1 MATQAQWTKIP
12 EHLKLWINCL
22 LFGYDTN
29 KYLIF
34 CIGKIGE
41 TNREIYSN
49 KEQYKSMSQY
59 VHLKNN
65 TNIQNIQRFWI
76 IIHLK
81 SLKKTETQ
89 NSEAF

>member
-1 MATQAQWTKIP
+1 MHEKS
-12 EHLKLWINCL
+12 
-22 LFGYDTN
+22 
-29 KYLIF
+29 
-34 CIGKIGE
+34 GE
-41 TNREIYSN
+41 TNIEIYSY
-49 KEQYKSMSQY
+49 KEQYKCMSQY

-76 IIHLK
+76 IIHSQ